1 MIAFVYYS
9 TNDLIELISIDQ
21 NPIHLINIV
30 KSNHIMVCREINAK
44 RIESPLEDLGSP
56 TGNHYIQL
64 YKTKRF
70 SIFS

>member
-1 MIAFVYYS
+1 MKAFVYYS
-9 TNDLIELISIDQ
+9 TDDLIELISIDQ

-44 RIESPLEDLGSP
+44 RIES
-56 TGNHYIQL
+56 HYIQL

>member
-1 MIAFVYYS
+1 MQAFVFYS
-9 TNDLIELISIDQ
+9 TDDLIEWVSIDQ

-30 KSNHIMVCREINAK
+30 KSNHIMVCCEINAK
-44 RIESPLEDLGSP
+44 RIESPLKDLGPP

-70 SIFS
+70 SVFS